1 MLLILLMMFVLGPVA
16 EIYVLL
22 AAGSALGVLPVIAA
36 CLATAMLGGWIIRLQ
51 GLAALNGA
59 RRDLEAGRAPVDS
72 AVDGALLLVAA
83 PLLMTP
89 GFITDAAGFLLLV
102 PAIRRFL
109 GRAALRAI
117 RRRLDRGEATI
128 TIRRG

>member
-1 MLLILLMMFVLGPVA
+1 
-16 EIYVLL
+16 
-22 AAGSALGVLPVIAA
+22 
-36 CLATAMLGGWIIRLQ
+36 MLGGWIIRLQ

-117 RRRLDRGEATI
+117 RRRLDRGD
-128 TIRRG
+128 TIRRW